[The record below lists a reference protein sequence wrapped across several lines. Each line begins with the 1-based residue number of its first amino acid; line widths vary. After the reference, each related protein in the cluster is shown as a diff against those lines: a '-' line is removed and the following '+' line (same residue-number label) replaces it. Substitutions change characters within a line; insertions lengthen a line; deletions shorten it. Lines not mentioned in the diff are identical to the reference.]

1 MTGFV
6 SHLDPLWSF
15 AAPAVAPGAAPR
27 SSGAFFIRG
36 PIVWAWVRC
45 EDGRLLRRWVGPR

>member
-15 AAPAVAPGAAPR
+15 AAPAVAPDAAPR